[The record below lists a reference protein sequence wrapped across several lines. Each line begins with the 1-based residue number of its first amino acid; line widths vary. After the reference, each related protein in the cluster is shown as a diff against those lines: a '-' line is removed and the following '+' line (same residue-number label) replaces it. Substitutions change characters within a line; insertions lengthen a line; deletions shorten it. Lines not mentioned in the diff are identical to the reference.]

1 MSVSLFLFV
10 GLCLLVSFLYA
21 GIEGGLLSLN
31 RARLRSRAHQGEP
44 GAVRLARLLAHPGR
58 LLATVL
64 LVTNF
69 ADVAALVLI
78 TDAFVRASG
87 VRGYAIAGVLMLP
100 VYLLGLQL
108 LPKSLFRRFPYRA
121 LVTLAGLL
129 ELTERVL
136 GPVLSAGR
144 WLLGR
149 TLLPPLPA
157 MDRGTRSVFVAREE
171 FKTLAAEG
179 ERTGALTPAEHG
191 MVDNVIDFSALTAD
205 HLMDRPSPE
214 GFHLLPT
221 ANRTGPRVADLLEF
235 ARTRGLDFVP
245 VLDAAGELTAL
256 LDVFAL
262 LLERDPQR
270 DAGAYLRRP
279 PLVVA
284 PGDAAL
290 RVLRRLRAVRLNAAA
305 VRDAQG
311 RFVGVVRTATLL
323 QRLVRQKGT

>member
-1 MSVSLFLFV
+1 MSVSSSLFF

-31 RARLRSRAHQGEP
+31 RARLRSRAHQGDP

-69 ADVAALVLI
+69 ADVVALVLV
-78 TDAFVRASG
+78 TDAFVHGLG
-87 VRGYAIAGVLMLP
+87 VRGYAVAGVLMLP

-108 LPKSLFRRFPYRA
+108 LPKSMFRRFPYRA

-129 ELTERVL
+129 ELTRRLL
-136 GPVLSAGR
+136 GPALTAGR

-149 TLLPPLPA
+149 TLLPPLAA
-157 MDRGTRSVFVAREE
+157 MEPGARSLFVAREE
-171 FKTLAAEG
+171 FKALAAEG

-191 MVDNVIDFSALTAD
+191 MINNVIDFSTLTAGRLVD
-205 HLMDRPSPE
+205 QPPPEPYRRPPGAAGPE
-214 GFHLLPT
+214 
-221 ANRTGPRVADLLEF
+221 PRVADLLEF
-235 ARTRGLDFVP
+235 ARARKLDFLP
-245 VLDAAGELTAL
+245 VMDATGELTAL

-270 DAGAYLRRP
+270 EAEDYLRRP

-290 RVLRRLRAVRLNAAA
+290 RVLRRLRAVRLGAAA
-305 VRDAQG
+305 VRDAEG

-323 QRLVRQKGT
+323 QRLVRQ